1 MLNIYIARHGQDRDN
16 ANWILNGHR
25 DEPLTDLGLE
35 QAAALA
41 AKIKISGLKFEKIY
55 SSPLRR
61 VRQTAA
67 AVTKALDVPEAE
79 VWDDLIERNFGVMS
93 GQSITDI
100 ERLCA
105 PDIIKTETTTYFLNA
120 SGAETFPE
128 TLERARKVLDRIKSV
143 CNDGNVILFTSGDI
157 GTMICAVYYNLDW
170 LDALKTFH
178 FKNSELMQLSV
189 DFPRGKII
197 F

>member
-35 QAAALA
+35 QAATLA
-41 AKIKISGLKFEKIY
+41 AKIKASGLKFDKIY
-55 SSPLRR
+55 SSPLKR

-79 VWDDLIERNFGVMS
+79 VWDDLIERDFGAMS
-93 GQSITDI
+93 GQSVADI

-105 PDIIKTETTTYFLNA
+105 PDIIKTEATTYFLNA
-120 SGAETFPE
+120 PGAETFPE
-128 TLERARKVLDRIKSV
+128 TLERARRILERVKSV
-143 CNDGNVILFTSGDI
+143 CDNGNILLVTSGDI
-157 GTMICAVYYNLDW
+157 GTMIYAIYYNLDW
-170 LDALKTFH
+170 VDALKTFH
-178 FKNSELMQLSV
+178 FKNSELMQLSL
-189 DFPRGKII
+189 DFPKGKII